1 MSVNGKKGSTYE
13 MICVSIV
20 YRIRIIRITNIPGGF
35 MVSDTLSFLNAYQKV
50 NDNSVMSDMYMYLY
64 HHLYK
69 CPTTSYTQ
77 DIILNHFAY
86 LEVVEELPIDSFCQI
101 YHDDHRDNA
110 RSGKT

>member
-1 MSVNGKKGSTYE
+1 
-13 MICVSIV
+13 
-20 YRIRIIRITNIPGGF
+20 